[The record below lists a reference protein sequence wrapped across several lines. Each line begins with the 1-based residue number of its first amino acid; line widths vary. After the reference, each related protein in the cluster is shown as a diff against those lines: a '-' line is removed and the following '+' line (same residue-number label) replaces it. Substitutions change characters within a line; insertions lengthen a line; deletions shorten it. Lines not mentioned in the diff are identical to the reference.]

1 MLEYCADL
9 LLGFL
14 VNVILACPG
23 ALVRTGI
30 NWLRYRGWKPFRVLL
45 REGNAGI
52 DVLIGAALVCIVC
65 AVMMMRT

>member
-23 ALVRTGI
+23 ALVRASI
-30 NWLRYRGWKPFRVLL
+30 NWLRYRGRKPFRVLL

-52 DVLIGAALVCIVC
+52 AILIGAALVCIVC
-65 AVMMMRT
+65 AVMMMCT